1 MTTTIPLLTDSA
13 YSIVLSGIAERPPT
27 GVGGLLF
34 LATYVIGCALLMLY
48 LSNKR

>member
-1 MTTTIPLLTDSA
+1 MTMTTPLLTDSA
-13 YSIVLSGIAERPPT
+13 YSIVLSGITDRAPP

>member
-1 MTTTIPLLTDSA
+1 MMMTTPLLTDSA
-13 YSIVLSGIAERPPT
+13 YSIVLSGITERAPA

-48 LSNKR
+48 LSNKQ